1 MALFFF
7 SNIFL
12 FIYFLA
18 MVGCTQAFSGC
29 SEWGLVFIAV
39 YALLSVVA
47 SHVAGH
53 RLSGTG
59 SVVVVYGSSCSVV
72 SGECVL
78 LGSVSSQQR
87 FGVTDIKALGVSQL
101 LGLGQTML

>member
-1 MALFFF
+1 M
-7 SNIFL
+7 
-12 FIYFLA
+12 
-18 MVGCTQAFSGC
+18 QAFSGC

-39 YALLSVVA
+39 HALLSVVA
-47 SHVAGH
+47 SLVAGH

-87 FGVTDIKALGVSQL
+87 FGVTDIKALLACHSSWVFGRPCYSSQVSN
-101 LGLGQTML
+101 GPCYSS

>member
-1 MALFFF
+1 
-7 SNIFL
+7 
-12 FIYFLA
+12 
-18 MVGCTQAFSGC
+18 MVGCMQAFSGC

-39 YALLSVVA
+39 HALLSVVA
-47 SHVAGH
+47 SLVAGH

-87 FGVTDIKALGVSQL
+87 FGVTDIKAPPPHQRVTALGFWTDRVMPSGLKRTL
-101 LGLGQTML
+101 L